1 LQPSGSIASS
11 SAGRGSPLYN
21 KGEKLMPEFNLVDQP
36 WIPCLMLETGEAR
49 ELSLRETLTQA
60 HRVRE
65 LFDDS
70 PLVTIALHRF
80 LLAVLHACFRGPRD
94 FDEWKSLWAN
104 KRWDETKIN
113 QYLDGWKHRLDLF
126 DAERPF
132 YQVPPMKKENT
143 GKKAAKKKEEV
154 NTAPESVE
162 FHPIALLAHEA
173 ATGNNATLFDHRFND
188 APRVVGPA
196 EAARYLIARQAFS
209 VGGGV
214 SQPFNLSHAPLA
226 SGFTV
231 LAQGDDLFE
240 TLALNLMAYTNER
253 PLTGRNKPFDDA
265 PVWEQDP
272 PDEPDDKGTRPRG
285 YVDYL
290 TWQSRRIYLEPEGEA
305 PLVRRCQLQQ
315 KLKLSDQPLLFDPFK
330 CYDFERDDKGNDKAA
345 KAFNLSPSKAVWR
358 DSHALFQQVKDEK
371 KGVRRPEVF
380 NHLAMIELARQNGEV
395 EANAAYAFTV
405 YGFATEPGK
414 AANVIHWARERLP
427 LPLSYLTD
435 GALVEVLAD
444 ALNFAEEMAE
454 NLKTA
459 VKTLARLLVGDQDA
473 GELARSFGAESLYW
487 SRLETPFKRLLVAL
501 PNQNR
506 EDEFEWARTVEG
518 TAWAALNQVTAGL
531 SGSARDF
538 KAITA
543 AEAAF
548 SQSLG
553 KTRKKFSHL
562 FPQTQT
568 AGGQS

>member
-1 LQPSGSIASS
+1 M
-11 SAGRGSPLYN
+11 
-21 KGEKLMPEFNLVDQP
+21 LMPEFNLVDRP

-60 HRVRE
+60 HRALE

-70 PLVTIALHRF
+70 PLVTVAMHRF

-94 FDEWKSLWAN
+94 FDEWKRLWAN
-104 KRWDETKIN
+104 ERWDEAKIN
-113 QYLDGWKHRLDLF
+113 QYLDGQKRRFDLF
-126 DAERPF
+126 DTERPF
-132 YQVPPMKKENT
+132 YQVPLMKKENGGRKT
-143 GKKAAKKKEEV
+143 PKKPAKNEAQAED
-154 NTAPESVE
+154 ELVE

-173 ATGNNATLFDHRFND
+173 ATGNNATLFDHRCND
-188 APRVVGPA
+188 APRAVSPA

-214 SQPFNLSHAPLA
+214 SYPFNLRHAPLA

-231 LAQGDDLFE
+231 LAQGNDLFE
-240 TLALNLMAYTNER
+240 TLALNLMTYTSER
-253 PLTGRNKPFDDA
+253 PIVGRSDAEDA
-265 PVWEQDP
+265 PIWEQSRPEDP
-272 PDEPDDKGTRPRG
+272 NEKGTRPRG

-290 TWQSRRIYLEPEGEA
+290 TWQSRRIYLEPESKPA
-305 PLVRRCQLQQ
+305 MVRRCQLQQ
-315 KLKLSDQPLLFDPFK
+315 KLKLNDQPLLFDPFK
-330 CYDFERDDKGNDKAA
+330 CYDFERDDKGNEKAA
-345 KAFNLSPSKAVWR
+345 KAFGLSPSKAVWR
-358 DSHALFQQVKDEK
+358 DSHALFQQIKDEK

-380 NHLAMIELARQNGEV
+380 NHLATIELARQTGEV
-395 EANAAYAFTV
+395 EADPAYAFTV

-435 GALVEVLAD
+435 GGLVEALAD
-444 ALNFAEEMAE
+444 ALKLAEEVAE
-454 NLKTA
+454 NLKIA
-459 VKTLARLLVGDQDA
+459 VKALARALVGDQDA

-506 EDEFEWARTVEG
+506 EDEYEWARTVERA
-518 TAWAALNQVTAGL
+518 AWNALNQGTAGL

-538 KAITA
+538 KAINA
-543 AEAAF
+543 AETVF
-548 SQSLG
+548 NQLLS
-553 KTRKKFSHL
+553 KTREKFPQL

-568 AGGQS
+568 AGGQA